1 MMKLNLNTSVY
12 LYLSNQ
18 FFLCIQSL
26 VEAIHTKS
34 STACNKECLKL
45 MTLVSLNHHYCGTDS
60 TL

>member
-1 MMKLNLNTSVY
+1 MMKLNLNTSAC

-18 FFLCIQSL
+18 FLLCIQSL

-34 STACNKECLKL
+34 STACNNECLKL
-45 MTLVSLNHHYCGTDS
+45 MTLISLNHHYCGSDG